1 MNKFILSQKDSDHII
16 YEYNP
21 DSNWYEI
28 WPANIIIFDFID
40 EVCFPY
46 CNYNYAIENIID
58 NCLDDLSQE
67 DIDRC
72 NNCDNC
78 SLLEIDSSLSQ
89 KKQKEISDWISVG
102 DRLGGGTVSNISH
115 WENELLSNQS
125 HNIYLG
131 EFKSIKECRNYL
143 TNNIKI
149 KLDE

>member
-1 MNKFILSQKDSDHII
+1 MNKFILSQHHRAPILSASFPASHSFVI
-16 YEYNP
+16 
-21 DSNWYEI
+21 S
-28 WPANIIIFDFID
+28 PANILL
-40 EVCFPY
+40 FPFFFTVFFPFCTY
-46 CNYNYAIENIID
+46 HSSLYNIID
-58 NCLDDLSQE
+58 PCLVDLSQE

-131 EFKSIKECRNYL
+131 EFKSIKECRDYL
-143 TNNIKI
+143 T
-149 KLDE
+149 